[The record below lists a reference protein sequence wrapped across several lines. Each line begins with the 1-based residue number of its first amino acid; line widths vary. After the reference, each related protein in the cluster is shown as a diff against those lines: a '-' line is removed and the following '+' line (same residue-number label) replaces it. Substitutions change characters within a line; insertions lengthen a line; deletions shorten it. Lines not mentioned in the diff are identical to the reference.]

1 MGDKNAE
8 NRKMTYIVKTKEN
21 IEIARFSDITDAFC
35 YIRALAM
42 EESRI
47 GFLTWLV
54 YEMFERKVTSPS
66 DVPEKIRELKQY
78 EMIDLYEKRFLIEGR
93 RE

>member
-1 MGDKNAE
+1 
-8 NRKMTYIVKTKEN
+8 MTYIVKTKEN

-42 EESRI
+42 EESRTD
-47 GFLTWLV
+47 FLTWLV
-54 YEMFERKVTSPS
+54 YEMFERKAASPS
-66 DVPEKIRELKQY
+66 DVPEEIRELKQY

-93 RE
+93 KE